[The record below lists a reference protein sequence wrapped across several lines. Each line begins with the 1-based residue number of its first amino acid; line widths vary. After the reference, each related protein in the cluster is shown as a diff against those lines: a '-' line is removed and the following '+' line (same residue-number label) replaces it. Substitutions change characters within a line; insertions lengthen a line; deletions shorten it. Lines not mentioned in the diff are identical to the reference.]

1 VSSAGRLDRCLGTVD
16 AVVIGI
22 GSMLGTGVFVVWS
35 PAGRHAGPWLLLALA
50 LAAAVAFC
58 NAMSMAQLASIHP
71 ESGGAYLYG
80 RLRLGRGW
88 GLLAGW
94 AFIIGKTASCA
105 AAGLAVGA
113 YGWPGHDRAVAL
125 AAVLALTAV
134 NLRGIAKTA
143 CVTRLLV
150 AVVLLVLALVVA
162 TAWLHGVASASVAPV
177 SRGGLAGVPAAAGLF
192 FFAFAGYARI
202 ATLGEEVRDPARTI
216 PRAIVVALAC
226 VLLVY
231 VVVGLTLLHVLG
243 TARLAAA
250 ATPLTFAVQGTGVVE
265 ALVRGGAVVA
275 ALGVLL
281 PLLAGVART
290 VFAMASFGDL
300 PARLSTVDARHRVPQ
315 VAQVLVGVAVLA
327 VVAVG
332 ELQGAVAV
340 SAGSVLTYYAV
351 ANAAALRLRPDERRW
366 PRGLA
371 VAGLVGCLTLAC
383 AMLLTA

>member
-1 VSSAGRLDRCLGTVD
+1 
-16 AVVIGI
+16 
-22 GSMLGTGVFVVWS
+22 
-35 PAGRHAGPWLLLALA
+35 
-50 LAAAVAFC
+50 
-58 NAMSMAQLASIHP
+58 
-71 ESGGAYLYG
+71 
-80 RLRLGRGW
+80 LRLGRGW

-134 NLRGIAKTA
+134 NLRGIATTA
-143 CVTRLLV
+143 GVTRLLV